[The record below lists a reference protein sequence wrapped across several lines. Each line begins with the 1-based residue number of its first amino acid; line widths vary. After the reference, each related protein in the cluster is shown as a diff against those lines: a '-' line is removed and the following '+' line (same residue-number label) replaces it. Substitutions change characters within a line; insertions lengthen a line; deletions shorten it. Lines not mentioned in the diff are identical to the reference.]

1 MAMASRVARLA
12 FVGGP
17 AALYPA
23 AAGSTCAR
31 HVCRAPASRRAAS
44 GGRAAAGRA
53 TSPPPS
59 TSAPLTP
66 TRASLEV
73 ETAAA
78 AATYLAE
85 VTETNQSSLYVTAL
99 VFFLTAWGGLS
110 FIKGSVKDRLTQAS
124 FTLPPATS
132 PDTLARKASAI
143 LTGRAYVPKPEADE
157 RPGVMTYEGVVK
169 PSTSIATILVSV
181 AVAGLAGVVLMANLV
196 LPPDLASGKWYAVSI
211 LGAAVGPWYWA
222 KAERAEQFK
231 CMVQV
236 GEGGAEPLAGVP
248 GVPSTGVTLFVKGH
262 RDEVAVF
269 ERELGVMR
277 NSVEK

>member
-1 MAMASRVARLA
+1 MMGLAARPA
-12 FVGGP
+12 FVG
-17 AALYPA
+17 A
-23 AAGSTCAR
+23 AAVVRPATASAFSGR
-31 HVCRAPASRRAAS
+31 RVCRAPAAA
-44 GGRAAAGRA
+44 RAAAAPRPA
-53 TSPPPS
+53 TPARTPP
-59 TSAPLTP
+59 
-66 TRASLEV
+66 RASAELAT
-73 ETAAA
+73 TAYAL
-78 AATYLAE
+78 THLAE
-85 VTETNQSSLYVTAL
+85 VTATNQSSLGVTAF
-99 VFFLTAWGGLS
+99 VFLLTAWGGLS

-124 FTLPPATS
+124 FTLPTDTS

-143 LTGRAYVPKPEADE
+143 LTGRAYVAKPEMDE

-196 LPPDLASGKWYAVSI
+196 LPPEYASSKWYAVSV

-236 GEGGAEPLAGVP
+236 GEGGNEPLAGVP

-269 ERELGVMR
+269 ERELGVKR
-277 NSVEK
+277 NSVEE

>member
-1 MAMASRVARLA
+1 MAMGAPVTRPA

-17 AALYPA
+17 IALQPA
-23 AAGSTCAR
+23 STAGWTGGR
-31 HVCRAPASRRAAS
+31 VCRAPAGRRS
-44 GGRAAAGRA
+44 VSAAGAPSGRSRSAA
-53 TSPPPS
+53 TPWSSP
-59 TSAPLTP
+59 
-66 TRASLEV
+66 RASAELATA
-73 ETAAA
+73 TAAL
-78 AATYLAE
+78 THLAE
-85 VTETNQSSLYVTAL
+85 VTDTNQSSLSVTAL

-143 LTGRAYVPKPEADE
+143 LTGRAYVAKPEADD

-196 LPPDLASGKWYAVSI
+196 LPAEVASSKWYALSI
-211 LGAAVGPWYWA
+211 LGAAVGPWYWT

-236 GEGGAEPLAGVP
+236 GEGGDEPLAGVP

-269 ERELGVMR
+269 ERELGVKR
-277 NSVEK
+277 NSAEE